1 MEDTKDQGVFWV
13 SDHAEKK
20 NLCVSILA
28 QLALKRTLLSLKIQ
42 VQLSHL
48 FLFCV
53 CVCGGVMGLY
63 DYFSHSELS

>member
-20 NLCVSILA
+20 NLFVSILA

-42 VQLSHL
+42 VQFSHL
-48 FLFCV
+48 FLFRVCV
-53 CVCGGVMGLY
+53 CVVGLWVVMII
-63 DYFSHSELS
+63 SPILS